1 MGTLYPS
8 LMRLEQRGLVRGS
21 WGITENNRRARF
33 YTLTAAGRRRLS
45 DQRAEWDRMTAIMSA
60 LLNGAE

>member
-1 MGTLYPS
+1 
-8 LMRLEQRGLVRGS
+8 VRGS